1 MKGSL
6 SKRPTTGIS
15 SLPSHTTSG
24 LVVRRREVGEGL
36 TSDVLRPLLTSSGAT
51 YIPTSSELKELPIDV
66 VYEMAYGGSKNGYFS
81 SNRFAKY
88 REIEDEYLETL
99 IRGAKVVE
107 GITDCPK
114 CGSDR
119 ILKVIVSIRSGDEP
133 DVNILTC
140 TKCSNRWTVSK

>member
-6 SKRPTTGIS
+6 KRRPIS
-15 SLPSHTTSG
+15 NISTVPVQMTSG
-24 LVVRRREVGEGL
+24 NIVRKKEIGEGL
-36 TSDVLRPLLTSSGAT
+36 TVDSIRPLLTSSGAT
-51 YIPTSSELKELPIDV
+51 YIPASSDLKELPIDV

-81 SNRFAKY
+81 SSRFAKY
-88 REIEDEYLETL
+88 REIENAYLETL
-99 IRGAKVVE
+99 IRGSKVVE

-119 ILKVIVSIRSGDEP
+119 ILKVIVSIRSSDEP

-140 TKCSNRWTVSK
+140 TKCAYRWTVSK